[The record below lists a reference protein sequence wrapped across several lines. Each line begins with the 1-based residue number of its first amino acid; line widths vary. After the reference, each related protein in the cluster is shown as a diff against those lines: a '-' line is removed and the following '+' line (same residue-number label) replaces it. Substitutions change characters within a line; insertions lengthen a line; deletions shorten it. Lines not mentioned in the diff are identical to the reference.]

1 MNKLNL
7 VSDFQRKIF
16 SAAQTILL
24 SFLAFFFVYPF
35 LFSSDLFSSAFII
48 LYFLPHSFLLNLS
61 VSPHRVCVNFCAISV
76 LEHLQCTRP
85 IIKVILFLNVTHLP
99 VCCQAVCGGGL
110 VNYVQ
115 ITADS
120 PPKSHCH
127 ITLLPW

>member
-1 MNKLNL
+1 MNKFS
-7 VSDFQRKIF
+7 VDFQRKIF

-35 LFSSDLFSSAFII
+35 LCSSDLSSSAFII
-48 LYFLPHSFLLNLS
+48 LDFFSHSCLLNLS

-76 LEHLQCTRP
+76 LEQHLQCTGP
-85 IIKVILFLNVTHLP
+85 IIKVILFLNSSHLP

-127 ITLLPW
+127 ITLLP